1 MSILRC
7 VTFILAGFLAV
18 ALLPAQSRNL
28 DIFWIDTEG
37 GAATLIVTPA
47 GQSMLVDTGNP
58 GPDDRDPKRIF
69 EVTKLAG
76 LQKIDIL
83 VTTHYHGDHVG
94 GAPALARMIPIA
106 KFYDHGDSIEASNNA
121 QTAKLWEDYQKIS
134 EGKRVIVKPGDK
146 IPLKDVSVTVVT
158 ANGEVIAKPING
170 DRPNEYCK
178 DAQQKE
184 TDKTENGRSTG
195 LLLTYGRFKFL
206 DVGDLTWDRE
216 MTLACP
222 VNKVGTVTL
231 FQATHHGFVNGISGA
246 PAMVWAVKPQVVVVN
261 DGPRK
266 GLEGNTFEVIGKI
279 PGLEDVWQV
288 HRALKN
294 DAAHNT
300 QDQLTANTEETADC
314 KGRWLKASIA
324 SDGKFTLTNSRN
336 QFSKTYMAR

>member
-1 MSILRC
+1 MTTLRC
-7 VTFILAGFLAV
+7 FGFLVAAA

-28 DIFWIDTEG
+28 DIYWIDTEG
-37 GAATLIVTPA
+37 GAATLIVTPS

-69 EVTKLAG
+69 EVTKVAG

-94 GAPALARMIPIA
+94 GAPALARMIPIG
-106 KFYDHGDSIEASNNA
+106 KFYDHGDSIEASNSP
-121 QTAKLWEDYQKIS
+121 QTGQLWEAYRKLS

-146 IPLKDVSVTVVT
+146 IPLNDVNVTVVT

-170 DRPNEYCK
+170 GGVNDYCK
-178 DAQQKE
+178 DAQQKD
-184 TDKTENGRSTG
+184 TDRTENGRSTG
-195 LLLTYGRFKFL
+195 FLLTYGKFKFL

-216 MTLACP
+216 MMLACP
-222 VNKVGTVTL
+222 VNRVGTVTL

-246 PAMVWAVKPQVVVVN
+246 PAMVWAAKPQVVVVN

-279 PGLEDVWQV
+279 PGIEDVWQV

-300 QDQLTANTEETADC
+300 QEQLTANLEETADC
-314 KGRWLKASIA
+314 KGRWIKASIA
-324 SDGKFTLTNSRN
+324 SDGKFTVTNSRN
-336 QFSKTYMAR
+336 QFSKTYIAR